1 MDIQALH
8 QELRATPYEPVVAVG
23 RGGMGELFEVRH
35 RSLGRR
41 YVVKLLRDPR
51 RTELQDRLRLEAQTL
66 ARLAHPNLLQV
77 IDLGRT
83 SSGWPFLV
91 TERLYGRT
99 LREVAERG
107 PVSLPDACR
116 WGCAALRGLGVA
128 HAAGLVHRDVKPDN
142 LFLCEGAGVEL
153 KVIDF
158 GVVKVMG
165 GPASDWTLPPL
176 AVPTGEGVALGTPNY
191 MAPEQLG
198 DGPVD
203 ARSDL
208 YSLAVVLF
216 RLLTGRLPFP
226 SNDLAELA
234 WMQSSSEP
242 PSAYEV
248 AGVPRALSDILAR
261 ALSRDPAKR
270 YQAAVDFGAALEPFV
285 GPMAAPTPPKTV
297 IVPVPAGRPTP
308 TVAGFPVEQPT
319 TPVVVP
325 EAHAARLDS
334 PRPLTTV
341 DRLALLV
348 SAVSVVAIAFFAAL
362 LVGTFD

>member
-1 MDIQALH
+1 MDVRALGE
-8 QELRATPYEPVVAVG
+8 ELRETAYEPVVAVG

-35 RSLGRR
+35 RTLGRR
-41 YVVKLLRDPR
+41 YVVKLLRDQR
-51 RTELQDRLRLEAQTL
+51 RTELHDRLRLEAQTL

-77 IDLGRT
+77 VDLGRT
-83 SSGWPFLV
+83 TSGWPFLV

-99 LREVAERG
+99 VREVAEAG
-107 PVSLPDACR
+107 PVSVTDACR

-165 GPASDWTLPPL
+165 GPATDWTLPPL
-176 AVPTGEGVALGTPNY
+176 AVPTEEGVALGTPSY

-216 RLLTGRLPFP
+216 RLLTASLPFP
-226 SNDLAELA
+226 SRDLAELA
-234 WMQSSSEP
+234 WLQSSSEP
-242 PSAYEV
+242 PAAHEL
-248 AGVPRALSDILAR
+248 ANVPRALSDVLTK
-261 ALSRDPAKR
+261 ALSREPSRR
-270 YQAAVDFGAALEPFV
+270 YQSAAEFAAAIEPFAT
-285 GPMAAPTPPKTV
+285 PSPTLTPPKTV
-297 IVPVPAGRPTP
+297 IVPVQLGPTSSAA
-308 TVAGFPVEQPT
+308 TWAEEPT
-319 TPVVVP
+319 TPVVAP
-325 EAHAARLDS
+325 
-334 PRPLTTV
+334 PRPRPRFTTT
-341 DRLALLV
+341 DRIALVVSLLSLAT
-348 SAVSVVAIAFFAAL
+348 ITFFAAL
-362 LVGTFD
+362 WAGSFD

>member
-1 MDIQALH
+1 MDVRALSE
-8 QELRATPYEPVVAVG
+8 ELRDTAYEPLVAVG

-35 RSLGRR
+35 RTLGRR

-51 RTELQDRLRLEAQTL
+51 RTELGDRLRLEAQTL

-77 IDLGRT
+77 VDLGRT
-83 SSGWPFLV
+83 ASGWPFLV

-99 LREVAERG
+99 LREVSESG
-107 PVSLPDACR
+107 PVSLVDACR
-116 WGCAALRGLGVA
+116 WACAALRGLGVA
-128 HAAGLVHRDVKPDN
+128 HAAGLVHRDVKPEN

-176 AVPTGEGVALGTPNY
+176 AVPTGEGVALGTPSY

-226 SNDLAELA
+226 SRDLVELA
-234 WMQSSSEP
+234 WMQSTSEAP
-242 PSAYEV
+242 AAHEV
-248 AGVPRALSDILAR
+248 AAVPRPLSDVLAK
-261 ALSRDPAKR
+261 ALSRDPARR
-270 YQAAVDFGAALEPFV
+270 YQSAAELSAALEPFA
-285 GPMAAPTPPKTV
+285 GAATPLTPPKTV
-297 IVPVPAGRPTP
+297 IVPVRVGLPVP
-308 TVAGFPVEQPT
+308 TVADFPVEQAT
-319 TPVVVP
+319 AV
-325 EAHAARLDS
+325 A
-334 PRPLTTV
+334 PLGPSRGLSTR

-348 SAVSVVAIAFFAAL
+348 SLLSVLAILFFAGLWA
-362 LVGTFD
+362 GTFY